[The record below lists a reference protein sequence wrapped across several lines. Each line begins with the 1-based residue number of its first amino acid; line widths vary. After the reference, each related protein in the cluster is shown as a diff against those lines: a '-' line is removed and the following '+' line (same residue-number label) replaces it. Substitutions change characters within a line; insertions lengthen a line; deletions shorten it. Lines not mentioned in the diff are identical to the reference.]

1 MGEWRESILVNILDT
16 IESGQRPVGGATTVS
31 GEIPSLGGENISS
44 NGRLVLDNIKKI
56 PIDYFKIM
64 NKGKLVGY
72 EVLINK
78 DGANTGKVGYYNKDY
93 ENASINEHLFLLRGK
108 ADRVKQ
114 KYLYYSLLNNHGQIQ
129 IKNRITGSAQPGL
142 SKEFVNYVKI
152 YIPDNLYEQE
162 KIAEILTTIDNTIE
176 QTEKIIAKYRRIKQG
191 LLQDLLTKGIDENGN
206 IRSEATHEFKDS
218 PLGRIPVEWDIVPIN
233 SIGKIITGNTPST
246 NDLGNFGGNYL
257 FVTPSDISG
266 KEICKTER
274 TLTDKGMKFTR
285 IVPKNSI
292 CVVCIGSTIGKI
304 GIIKHECA
312 TNQQINTII
321 CSENVDY
328 NYIYYACLAYLKRQL
343 DIEVGLQAVPIVNKN
358 TFSTLLIPLM
368 GKPEQVRI
376 SHILNKIDYSIK
388 DEQKYYNKLKAIKQG
403 LMQDLLSGKVR
414 VTHLLDKGGKSDEC
428 HP

>member
-1 MGEWRESILVNILDT
+1 MGEWVTKKLKKIAIIKMGQSPESLYVNEVGIGVPFLQGNAEFSSLYPKNKYWVIKPTRVSKTEDILLSV
-16 IESGQRPVGGATTVS
+16 RAPVGET
-31 GEIPSLGGENISS
+31 NIADREYCIGRGLSS
-44 NGRLVLDNIKKI
+44 IEFHIDKKFGW
-56 PIDYFKIM
+56 Y
-64 NKGKLVGY
+64 
-72 EVLINK
+72 LINK
-78 DGANTGKVGYYNKDY
+78 EKRQLKVKERGSTFTAVNKKDI
-93 ENASINEHLFLLRGK
+93 ETIDCFFPE
-108 ADRVKQ
+108 
-114 KYLYYSLLNNHGQIQ
+114 
-129 IKNRITGSAQPGL
+129 
-142 SKEFVNYVKI
+142 EKI
-152 YIPDNLYEQE
+152 EQS

-246 NDLGNFGGNYL
+246 KDLGNFGGNYM

>member
-1 MGEWRESILVNILDT
+1 MEYVFLSNIIRKYIKGKSPDNNVFLFSKNDVEVSYLTPEYLRGIGSPIQVKNQKSFVWVEDGDIIILWDGSN
-16 IESGQRPVGGATTVS
+16 A
-31 GEIPSLGGENISS
+31 GEIL
-44 NGRLVLDNIKKI
+44 
-56 PIDYFKIM
+56 
-64 NKGKLVGY
+64 KGKNG
-72 EVLINK
+72 VLPSTMVKLLIFNDYYKEYVFYLLKFNEYKFKGKTQGSGIPHANK
-78 DGANTGKVGYYNKDY
+78 D
-93 ENASINEHLFLLRGK
+93 EIER
-108 ADRVKQ
+108 
-114 KYLYYSLLNNHGQIQ
+114 
-129 IKNRITGSAQPGL
+129 
-142 SKEFVNYVKI
+142 VKI
-152 YIPDNLYEQE
+152 YKIDFNEQS
-162 KIAEILTTIDNTIE
+162 KIAEILMTIDDAIE
-176 QTEKIIAKYRRIKQG
+176 KTERIIAKYRHIKQG

-246 NDLGNFGGNYL
+246 KDLGNFGGNYL

>member
-1 MGEWRESILVNILDT
+1 MEYVFLSNIIRKYIKGKSPDNNVFLFSKNDVEVSYLTPEYLRGIGSPIQVKNQKSFVWVEDGDIIILWDGSN
-16 IESGQRPVGGATTVS
+16 A
-31 GEIPSLGGENISS
+31 GEIL
-44 NGRLVLDNIKKI
+44 
-56 PIDYFKIM
+56 
-64 NKGKLVGY
+64 KGKNG
-72 EVLINK
+72 VLPSTMVKLLIFNDYYKEYVFYLLKFNEYKFKGKTQGSGIPHANK
-78 DGANTGKVGYYNKDY
+78 D
-93 ENASINEHLFLLRGK
+93 EIER
-108 ADRVKQ
+108 
-114 KYLYYSLLNNHGQIQ
+114 
-129 IKNRITGSAQPGL
+129 
-142 SKEFVNYVKI
+142 VKI
-152 YIPDNLYEQE
+152 YKIDFNEQS
-162 KIAEILTTIDNTIE
+162 KIAEILMTIDDAIE
-176 QTEKIIAKYRRIKQG
+176 KTERIIAKYRHIKQG

-206 IRSEATHEFKDS
+206 IRSEATHKFKDS

-246 NDLGNFGGNYL
+246 KDLGNFGGNYL

-414 VTHLLDKGGKSDEC
+414 VTHLLDKGGKSNEC

>member
-1 MGEWRESILVNILDT
+1 MGEWREIFLNEIITLEYGVGLPQENRKYGDY
-16 IESGQRPVGGATTVS
+16 PVYG
-31 GEIPSLGGENISS
+31 S
-44 NGRLVLDNIKKI
+44 NGIVDFHIDFLVKGPGIIVGRKGSIGEVCWSESNFW
-56 PIDYFKIM
+56 PID
-64 NKGKLVGY
+64 
-72 EVLINK
+72 
-78 DGANTGKVGYYNKDY
+78 TTYYVQPKNDVDLKW
-93 ENASINEHLFLLRGK
+93 
-108 ADRVKQ
+108 
-114 KYLYYSLLNNHGQIQ
+114 LYYKLKNLGLQKLN
-129 IKNRITGSAQPGL
+129 SASGTPGL
-142 SKEFVNYVKI
+142 NRNDAYKI
-152 YIPDNLYEQE
+152 KISMPETILEQS
-162 KIAEILTTIDNTIE
+162 KIAEILTTIDDAIE
-176 QTEKIIAKYRRIKQG
+176 KTERIIAKYRHIKQG

-206 IRSEATHEFKDS
+206 IRSEATHKFKDS

-246 NDLGNFGGNYL
+246 KDLGNFGGNYL